1 MWVVYGEGWS
11 WKNPALG
18 TSCHSSGRV
27 TRVLRRSCAASFV
40 FALALCPFRSCQFY
54 SMVWVFYVKGAF
66 IICGMRRHIHV
77 SGIFWKP
84 GEFTKGLWEGLRG
97 TGLYFITS
105 ASCQCGFFKRL
116 SHVNSHLP
124 IPSFPRSSSL
134 HPLTPDKSTKCER
147 DWQVSWEHIRLKH
160 MELLYLQV
168 RHGWFGNVIWFT
180 TQEFQF
186 LRTTLQTS
194 YVLTTLI
201 FIKLL
206 PGTI

>member
-54 SMVWVFYVKGAF
+54 SMVWVFYFKGAF

-134 HPLTPDKSTKCER
+134 PSSLSSPFNPWQKHKMWER
-147 DWQVSWEHIRLKH
+147 LASF
-160 MELLYLQV
+160 M
-168 RHGWFGNVIWFT
+168 
-180 TQEFQF
+180 
-186 LRTTLQTS
+186 
-194 YVLTTLI
+194 
-201 FIKLL
+201 
-206 PGTI
+206 GTH